1 MPENFPAKER
11 FFMTKSEA
19 RDILFTLVYES
30 EFSPEKSAADIYE
43 SAREERGF
51 ENYRYIKKGLEY
63 IIAEKAYFEKMIDS
77 LADGW
82 NVDRIAPVTK
92 AILTVALYDIKVK
105 SLAPNIA
112 INEAVEL
119 AKKYD
124 ADTAPSFVN
133 GILNSAVTADL
144 PDAADA
150 ETPAEAQPA
159 ADSADE

>member
-1 MPENFPAKER
+1 
-11 FFMTKSEA
+11 
-19 RDILFTLVYES
+19 
-30 EFSPEKSAADIYE
+30 
-43 SAREERGF
+43 
-51 ENYRYIKKGLEY
+51 
-63 IIAEKAYFEKMIDS
+63 MIDS

-92 AILTVALYDIKVK
+92 AILAVALYDIKVK

-124 ADTAPSFVN
+124 ADTASAFVN

-150 ETPAEAQPA
+150 ETPAETQPA